1 MRLSLFN
8 YLTKGFIVIT
18 ERELAVKRAIL
29 LLKETRN
36 DWTREE
42 IEREAVEWVA
52 FQVDYGTD
60 PRTI

>member
-1 MRLSLFN
+1 M
-8 YLTKGFIVIT
+8 IT